1 MELLRTG
8 DVAAGHAMSNFVIA
22 VTGGRG
28 RSCAGFDW
36 IRKDVK
42 MRTPG
47 VSPGAYF
54 PARPLRSR
62 SAGVILWTG
71 ESKVHH
77 RR

>member
-1 MELLRTG
+1 
-8 DVAAGHAMSNFVIA
+8 
-22 VTGGRG
+22 
-28 RSCAGFDW
+28 
-36 IRKDVK
+36 

-62 SAGVILWTG
+62 SADVILWTG

-77 RR
+77 RRYTGFDLKQGYVSCRAKRDHEFS